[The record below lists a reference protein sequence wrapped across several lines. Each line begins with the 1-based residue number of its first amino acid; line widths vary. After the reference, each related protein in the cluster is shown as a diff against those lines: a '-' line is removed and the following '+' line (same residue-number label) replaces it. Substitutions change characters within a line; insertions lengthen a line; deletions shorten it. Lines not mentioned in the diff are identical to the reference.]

1 MAGTIPL
8 FVKGIK
14 GILKTGLGEGGKFI
28 SMNHYRNEITKNV
41 GFYPFAG
48 TLNIEVDEN
57 EMHNFLESF
66 GEDDRIEIKGFEEN
80 GKKYGGAVCMM
91 ARVMDEDVAIIIP
104 AINKH
109 KNILEIISPHNLREK
124 LKLSDGDIL
133 EVEAL

>member
-1 MAGTIPL
+1 MAGTIHL

-48 TLNIEVDEN
+48 TLNLEVDEN
-57 EMHNFLESF
+57 EMHKFLERF
-66 GEDDRIEIKGFEEN
+66 GEEDKMEVRGFVEN
-80 GKKYGGAVCMM
+80 GKIYGGAVCM
-91 ARVMDEDVAIIIP
+91 RVRIMDEEAAIIVP

-109 KNILEIISPHNLREK
+109 
-124 LKLSDGDIL
+124 
-133 EVEAL
+133 